1 MSVRNRHSLV
11 KVNINVDNHSVCVTS
26 TGRCFPGFFSLS
38 TSIILVDILYKFW
51 IRKIFARNIQNSL
64 LTSVNIWVNNRDM
77 NACLKSGPWNT
88 LSTHLFVIWS
98 SDSKG
103 IKDIL
108 NRIDVILKVAINL
121 KKVLWMDDLHV
132 TLIGV
137 TYVIL
142 DLFYFFVASLKNLKE
157 FSNEK

>member
-1 MSVRNRHSLV
+1 M
-11 KVNINVDNHSVCVTS
+11 
-26 TGRCFPGFFSLS
+26 
-38 TSIILVDILYKFW
+38 
-51 IRKIFARNIQNSL
+51 
-64 LTSVNIWVNNRDM
+64 
-77 NACLKSGPWNT
+77 
-88 LSTHLFVIWS
+88 
-98 SDSKG
+98 
-103 IKDIL
+103 
-108 NRIDVILKVAINL
+108 ILKVAINL